1 MKTLRQ
7 LFESI
12 IGRVAA
18 KGDPNAAAEI
28 ANELK
33 SGNHV
38 EAYVKYHEAM
48 KKIRAEKHP
57 KRKDG
62 EHKTKWKPVSYG
74 PIKYSPTAN
83 YPKKH

>member
-1 MKTLRQ
+1 MKTLKQ

-12 IGRVAA
+12 ISRVAA

-28 ANELK
+28 TNAIK

-38 EAYVKYHEAM
+38 DAYVKYHEAM
-48 KKIRAEKHP
+48 KKIRAERHP

-62 EHKTKWKPVSYG
+62 SHKTKWKDDDYDKL
-74 PIKYSPTAN
+74 KYKPGVN
-83 YPKKH
+83 YLKH

>member
-12 IGRVAA
+12 ISRVAA

-28 ANELK
+28 TNAIK
-33 SGNHV
+33 SGKHV
-38 EAYVKYHEAM
+38 KAYELYHAAM
-48 KKIRAEKHP
+48 DRFRGGKK
-57 KRKDG
+57 
-62 EHKTKWKPVSYG
+62 HKTKWEPVSYG